1 MLGLLEVCIKNSSI
15 QYRELDGTMSVIPG
29 LYLIVLSTDD
39 HLIEAQGLSFSNEHV
54 FFKQW
59 VMFEDLGAWL
69 LFTDFKCGVLVQW
82 SVACTQLHLN
92 RWAFVRY
99 LEILMQHFNVDLS
112 LNVVFTFFQIKGVLK
127 RTWVSFNAT
136 PGKRL
141 LGLFQSL

>member
-59 VMFEDLGAWL
+59 VMFEALGAWL

-82 SVACTQLHLN
+82 SVACTQLRLN
-92 RWAFVRY
+92 RWAFA

-112 LNVVFTFFQIKGVLK
+112 LNVFFTFFQTKGVLK
-127 RTWVSFNAT
+127 RT
-136 PGKRL
+136 
-141 LGLFQSL
+141 